1 MAAQAKSLS
10 LFDPTILGP
19 AVGDAL
25 KKLNPRTL
33 WRNPVMFVVEIV
45 SMATTILFVRD
56 LFVGSGASFSG
67 QISLWLWFTVLFAN
81 FAEAVAEG
89 RGKAQAASLRR
100 TQSQAIAKRLDA
112 ANAVKWQEVPAH
124 QLKVGDIV
132 LDETEIADAGK
143 RVIVVDQEGE
153 QSLGGQA
160 FWSFGGLF
168 LVDSPE
174 QRRLGIKDSYD
185 LALQDW
191 MGSAGFDRDEDLWP
205 RRWAEAY
212 VAFAA
217 GEKRSWLR
225 AMGHRIFPIVGW
237 AERGGY
243 DAMSHGNS
251 VPRFHVTWGT
261 GPGVVE
267 PFERRAREAQ
277 ASGRLTFKFRHR
289 VDALSITGGTVDGVR
304 GSILEPDTIERGKS
318 SSRKVIGDF
327 SLRAQAVIVA
337 SGGIGGNHDLVRQN
351 WPKRLGEAPKNMI
364 SGVPEHVDGRMIGIT
379 EAAGARLINRD
390 RMWHYVEGIKN
401 WSPIWPRHG
410 IRILPGPSSM
420 WFDATGT
427 RLPSPLF
434 PGSDTLGQLQYI
446 VSTGYDYSWFV
457 LTQSII
463 KKEFALSGSEQNP
476 DLTGKSWL
484 MTARRATNK
493 GAPAPVE
500 AFKSKGVDFIVRD
513 NFADLI
519 DAMNKLSGDNLL
531 KLEYVKAQID
541 ARDREIENPYVKDAQ
556 LMNLHNARKYIGD
569 RLIRTAKPHR
579 ILDPAHGPLIA
590 VKLNILTRKT
600 LGGFETDLDSRVFGS
615 DGQIM
620 PGLYAAGEAAGFGG
634 GGMHGYR
641 SLEGTFLGG
650 CLFSGRN
657 AGRAAAKAAG

>member
-1 MAAQAKSLS
+1 MAEDA
-10 LFDPTILGP
+10 DVIV
-19 AVGDAL
+19 VGAGL
-25 KKLNPRTL
+25 AGL
-33 WRNPVMFVVEIV
+33 
-45 SMATTILFVRD
+45 
-56 LFVGSGASFSG
+56 
-67 QISLWLWFTVLFAN
+67 
-81 FAEAVAEG
+81 VA
-89 RGKAQAASLRR
+89 A
-100 TQSQAIAKRLDA
+100 
-112 ANAVKWQEVPAH
+112 
-124 QLKVGDIV
+124 
-132 LDETEIADAGK
+132 TEIADAGK

-160 FWSFGGLF
+160 FWSLGGLF
-168 LVDSPE
+168 LVDTPE

-217 GEKRSWLR
+217 GEKRGWLR
-225 AMGHRIFPIVGW
+225 AMGHRIFPVVGW

-251 VPRFHVTWGT
+251 VPRFHVSWGT

-277 ASGRLTFKFRHR
+277 AAGRLTFAFRHR
-289 VDALSITGGTVDGVR
+289 VDALTSTNDVIDGISGVV
-304 GSILEPDTIERGKS
+304 LEPTTVARGES
-318 SSRKVIGDF
+318 SSRNVISDF
-327 SLRAQAVIVA
+327 SLKAQAVIVA

-351 WPKRLGEAPKNMI
+351 WPQRLGAPPKHMI
-364 SGVPEHVDGRMIGIT
+364 SGVPAHVDGRMIGIT

-390 RMWHYVEGIKN
+390 RMWHYVEGIRN
-401 WSPIWPRHG
+401 WNPIWPMHG

-420 WFDATGT
+420 WFDATGQ

-434 PGSDTLGQLQYI
+434 PGSDTLGQLEYI
-446 VSTGYDYSWFV
+446 MRTGYDYSWFV

-484 MTARRATNK
+484 MTAKRATNK
-493 GAPAPVE
+493 GAPGPVE
-500 AFKSKGVDFIVRD
+500 AFKTHGADFIVRD
-513 NFADLI
+513 NLPALVE
-519 DAMNKLSGDNLL
+519 AMNTLSGDNLL
-531 KLEYVKAQID
+531 RLENLQRQIE
-541 ARDREIENPYVKDAQ
+541 ARDREIANPYVKDTQ
-556 LMNLHNARKYIGD
+556 VMNIHNARRYIGD
-569 RLIRTAKPHR
+569 KLIRTAKPHR

-600 LGGFETDLDSRVFGS
+600 LGGFETDLDSRVFGR
-615 DGQIM
+615 DGAII

-634 GGMHGYR
+634 GGVHGYR

-657 AGRAAAKAAG
+657 AGRAAAKAVA